1 MAGYSASFTPG
12 GGLHPILHLSVP
24 SAPAPAPSCALH
36 ALVAVPPELIAD
48 RYQLSQLERDGRLGS
63 AGIGGQA
70 VWHAGEGDLE
80 APAWCAGPASVLVRL
95 SNGGAGER
103 DGHGADKTAEKE
115 RDQVIEVDV
124 PLHLRY
130 QEPVERRWLAGGA
143 RADSRLVVVE
153 VPWVFWACAAD
164 AGVTAPC
171 PASSLPDL
179 ASSFPHLATSTLHF
193 LAPKACLRLASS
205 SSSTCPPSRPPP
217 LVLVAPTGVLTDL
230 PLVEGVT
237 AAAVWAC
244 FAFLCWTAVRAYRRG
259 AVAGQVRKDKA
270 A

>member
-143 RADSRLVVVE
+143 RADPRLVVVE
-153 VPWVFWACAAD
+153 VPWVFWACAA
-164 AGVTAPC
+164 
-171 PASSLPDL
+171 
-179 ASSFPHLATSTLHF
+179 
-193 LAPKACLRLASS
+193 ACLRLASS